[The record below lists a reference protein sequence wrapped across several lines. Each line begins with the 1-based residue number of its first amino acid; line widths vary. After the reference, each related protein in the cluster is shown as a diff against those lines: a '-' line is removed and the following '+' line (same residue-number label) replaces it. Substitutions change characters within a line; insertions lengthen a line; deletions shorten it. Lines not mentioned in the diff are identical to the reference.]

1 MPPISR
7 PGELPGRSEDIAS
20 LNPQLVALARELI
33 LQDLDALRATNG
45 SGPSP
50 KDVEGVR
57 DYVARL
63 DSPSVEGGVPDPRP
77 GMGPAADA
85 LSRTASE
92 ETTGT
97 PGRPGDGPGNGVGM
111 GQAQGDPWSLSSV
124 QELVARM
131 IREFLREPTQ
141 HAPEERYAPERPQ
154 DRFLGRYENEHE
166 GQVATMAQAMEIAL
180 SGNSLLREM
189 YEQGQLGRTRQL
201 IEYADTITQASTSAQ
216 GAGRATGEAE
226 EIIRGAR
233 RDEENPEAGHEIA
246 GLRSPTPADTGRDS
260 IISFD
265 IDIDFDLSLDDT
277 RRGSFLGDDISVR
290 DLGAGSLPQD
300 MSSVARMR
308 SSGGGALERNLD
320 GVASASLDPMAA
332 AAASR
337 SPGVPTDRSVNP
349 DVPRLPLT
357 YTPRVPRPQNAPGSP
372 GLSGS
377 PGL

>member
-50 KDVEGVR
+50 KDVEAVR

-63 DSPSVEGGVPDPRP
+63 DSPSAEPSVPAPRP
-77 GMGPAADA
+77 GMGPAGDA
-85 LSRTASE
+85 LSRSAYE
-92 ETTGT
+92 ETTGI

-111 GQAQGDPWSLSSV
+111 GQAQGDPWSLSAV

-131 IREFLREPTQ
+131 IREFLREPAQ

-189 YEQGQLGRTRQL
+189 YEQGQLGRTRGL
-201 IEYADTITQASTSAQ
+201 IEYADTLTQAASAE
-216 GAGRATGEAE
+216 GAGHATGEAKE
-226 EIIRGAR
+226 NVRGAR
-233 RDEENPEAGHEIA
+233 RDEASPEAEHEIA
-246 GLRSPTPADTGRDS
+246 GLRSPTTIGTWRDS
-260 IISFD
+260 VLSYFD
-265 IDIDFDLSLDDT
+265 PSLDD
-277 RRGSFLGDDISVR
+277 RRDSFLSDDSVR
-290 DLGAGSLPQD
+290 GLGNGNFSQD
-300 MSSVARMR
+300 MSSVARTR
-308 SSGGGALERNLD
+308 SSSGGAPETTVDGA
-320 GVASASLDPMAA
+320 ASTALDPMAA

-337 SPGVPTDRSVNP
+337 SPGAPANLSGVP
-349 DVPRLPLT
+349 DVPRLPVT
-357 YTPRVPRPQNAPGSP
+357 YTPRVPSPPNAPGSP
-372 GLSGS
+372 GSSS
-377 PGL
+377 PRGH